1 MKKRTDDRLVIT
13 EKLIIREKTSGFS
26 TSITEFK
33 VDVNEKLNIAHSR
46 RENIARLTARAFIS
60 HTAFFS

>member
-1 MKKRTDDRLVIT
+1 
-13 EKLIIREKTSGFS
+13 
-26 TSITEFK
+26 
-33 VDVNEKLNIAHSR
+33 VNEKLNIAHSR